1 MTDRVK
7 RIVVVDDSETFCNMM
22 VRFFQ
27 ERYGDRISVESYLD
41 PLQALPVLGP
51 DIDLLIVDLEMP
63 TIDGK
68 KFLNYA
74 TQKQVDKRRIIINS
88 FQSAEFLHAKF
99 QLSECLAVMNK
110 NDPEQQ
116 RVFAMIADSI
126 VNKP

>member
-27 ERYGDRISVESYLD
+27 ERYGDRISVESYAD

-68 KFLNYA
+68 FLNYA
-74 TQKQVDKRRIIINS
+74 TQKRVDKRVS
-88 FQSAEFLHAKF
+88 L
-99 QLSECLAVMNK
+99 
-110 NDPEQQ
+110 
-116 RVFAMIADSI
+116 
-126 VNKP
+126 